1 MPVSKKT
8 GGAISPKGSQ
18 DYVAESPRHH
28 HLHCHNHD
36 SSNESL
42 KNSRSSSTTSLSGT
56 PEPVK
61 QENEK
66 VVLVVDGKK
75 FRLNRGLLTKYPDT
89 MLGKWV
95 LVAFSGQAN
104 TSSVYYLN
112 TISGRMFSPS
122 IDRHMIQCNEYGE
135 YEVAKGVPSRL
146 FAAILVSFNYCQ

>member
-18 DYVAESPRHH
+18 DYITESPRHH
-28 HLHCHNHD
+28 HLHCHGHD

-66 VVLVVDGKK
+66 IVLSVDGKK
-75 FRLNRGLLTKYPDT
+75 FRVNRALLTKYPDT

-95 LVAFSGQAN
+95 
-104 TSSVYYLN
+104 YYKH
-112 TISGRMFSPS
+112 S
-122 IDRHMIQCNEYGE
+122 
-135 YEVAKGVPSRL
+135 
-146 FAAILVSFNYCQ
+146 